1 MSKQIVAMILAGGK
15 GTRLYELTKKNA
27 KPAVFFGGKYR
38 IIDYVMS
45 NCSNS
50 NINTV
55 GVLTQYE
62 SIDLAGYIGNGEKWG
77 LNGVRSSAVAIAPK
91 QTEEGSNWFVGTA
104 DAIFQNIAFLDSQN
118 PEHVLILSGDHI
130 YEMDYRKM
138 LSVHLEKKAD
148 LTISVLNVT
157 LEEASRFGIMSVDDN
172 DRIIEFEEKPKKP
185 KSTLASMGIYI
196 FKYKTLRAELLSD
209 SVDPNSEHDFG
220 KNIIPNMLAKKRRVF
235 AYQFDGY
242 WKDVGTIYSLWEA
255 NMDLIEMVDE
265 PYFETIRSRSKIYG
279 EDTHSVPHYV
289 GREGHVTQSIVNQ
302 GAIILGTVHHS
313 VISNE
318 VIIEEECLITNS
330 VIMPGVTVKR
340 GAKLHNVIVAPNIT
354 IAEKREENLG
364 NDEIVLVHK

>member
-1 MSKQIVAMILAGGK
+1 
-15 GTRLYELTKKNA
+15 
-27 KPAVFFGGKYR
+27 
-38 IIDYVMS
+38 MS

-172 DRIIEFEEKPKKP
+172 DRIIEFEEKTKINLSKH
-185 KSTLASMGIYI
+185 GIYI
-196 FKYKTLRAELLSD
+196 L
-209 SVDPNSEHDFG
+209 
-220 KNIIPNMLAKKRRVF
+220 NIKH
-235 AYQFDGY
+235 
-242 WKDVGTIYSLWEA
+242 
-255 NMDLIEMVDE
+255 
-265 PYFETIRSRSKIYG
+265 FE
-279 EDTHSVPHYV
+279 
-289 GREGHVTQSIVNQ
+289 QNF
-302 GAIILGTVHHS
+302 
-313 VISNE
+313 
-318 VIIEEECLITNS
+318 
-330 VIMPGVTVKR
+330 
-340 GAKLHNVIVAPNIT
+340 
-354 IAEKREENLG
+354 
-364 NDEIVLVHK
+364 